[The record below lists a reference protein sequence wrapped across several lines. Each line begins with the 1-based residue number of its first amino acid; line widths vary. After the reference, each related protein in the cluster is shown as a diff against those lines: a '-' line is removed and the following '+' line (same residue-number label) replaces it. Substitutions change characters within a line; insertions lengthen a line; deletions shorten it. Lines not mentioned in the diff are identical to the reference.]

1 MQNDENNLNDELW
14 LNAIH
19 LHNDYQISGVPRFN
33 PEVALGIFESLVEK
47 IAKSNESLSDTDLI
61 KLNSAAWS
69 VVLEKKHRLN
79 PLLDPLRDIVKHI
92 GMGIEP
98 SEVKK
103 QVIALIKSGS
113 GNKKYKV
120 PISTVV
126 SNLQLWKQKLMDNLI
141 KEVSN
146 DEPRGEITSNMITH
160 YMLIGEILFQM
171 GKHIHS
177 LGAVT
182 KTIEFIK
189 WPN

>member
-103 QVIALIKSGS
+103 QVI
-113 GNKKYKV
+113 
-120 PISTVV
+120 
-126 SNLQLWKQKLMDNLI
+126 
-141 KEVSN
+141 
-146 DEPRGEITSNMITH
+146 
-160 YMLIGEILFQM
+160 
-171 GKHIHS
+171 
-177 LGAVT
+177 
-182 KTIEFIK
+182 
-189 WPN
+189 